1 MLSRRPILSDLIFGC
16 GRGFVFIVPRRA
28 TRLGKRFFFWS
39 FLLLLGPLAL
49 TMHVHYDP
57 TPRKPKDANG

>member
-1 MLSRRPILSDLIFGC
+1 
-16 GRGFVFIVPRRA
+16 VFIVPRRA